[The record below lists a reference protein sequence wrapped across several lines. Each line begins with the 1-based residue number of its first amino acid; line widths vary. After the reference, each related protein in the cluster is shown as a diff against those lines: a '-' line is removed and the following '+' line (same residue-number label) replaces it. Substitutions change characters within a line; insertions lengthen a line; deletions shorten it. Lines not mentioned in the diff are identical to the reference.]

1 MVYNEFYSVSR
12 DIIWQQQCE
21 ITYVIQ
27 NLKAEYLLMIF
38 ILIIIGLAVKNKD
51 KNFVFVTIGM
61 LIGFIMVLG

>member
-12 DIIWQQQCE
+12 DFIWQNQCE
-21 ITYVIQ
+21 ITYITQ
-27 NLKAEYLLMIF
+27 SLKAEYLLMIF

-51 KNFVFVTIGM
+51 KNFVFVTIGI